1 MLNLIR
7 PLFNLLVVGLL
18 LAGTAQAADTFS
30 NYGVGLSSPY
40 TNGFAVVPHDT
51 NALTNDTRAIYVGGS
66 GDITLVTTG
75 GDTIVLIGLVVG
87 NIYPIRANI
96 IKSGGTDATNIVALY

>member
-7 PLFNLLVVGLL
+7 PLFNLLIVGLL

-30 NYGVGLSSPY
+30 SYQVGLNSPY
-40 TNGFAVVPHDT
+40 ANAFTIVPHNT
-51 NALTNDTRAIYVGGS
+51 NALAFDTRAIYVGGD

-75 GDTIVLIGLVVG
+75 GDTITLIAVNAG

-96 IKSGGTDATNIVALY
+96 IKTSSSATYMVGLY